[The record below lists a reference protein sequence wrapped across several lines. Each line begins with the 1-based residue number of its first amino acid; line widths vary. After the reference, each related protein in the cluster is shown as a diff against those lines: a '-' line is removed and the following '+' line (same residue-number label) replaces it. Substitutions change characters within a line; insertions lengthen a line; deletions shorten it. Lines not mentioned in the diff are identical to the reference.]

1 MNPTIQKPQSADFS
15 RQVLSKLSL
24 GIKHEERFEDL
35 STDIINGV
43 SNQLVLLEDHNQRKT
58 KLNALMDQ
66 IEEARLIRRFHM
78 VYESPVHNKQLNAAL
93 NFLSEQFKLRFSK
106 YFS

>member
-1 MNPTIQKPQSADFS
+1 MNRTTQQPRSAAFS

-35 STDIINGV
+35 SIDIVDGV
-43 SNQLVLLEDHNQRKT
+43 SNQLVLIEDDNKRKQSL
-58 KLNALMDQ
+58 KALMDQ
-66 IEEARLIRRFHM
+66 IDEARLIRRFHM
-78 VYESPVHNKQLNAAL
+78 VYESPGHNKQLNAAL
-93 NFLSEQFKLRFSK
+93 NFLSDQLKLRFSN